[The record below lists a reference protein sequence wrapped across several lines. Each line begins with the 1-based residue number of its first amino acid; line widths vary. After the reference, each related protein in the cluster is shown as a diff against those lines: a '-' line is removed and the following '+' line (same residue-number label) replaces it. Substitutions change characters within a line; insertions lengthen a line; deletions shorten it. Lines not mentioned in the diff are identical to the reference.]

1 MPPQQPRIREIH
13 VPGPFVYLAN
23 WQSMQKVPGNPQL
36 IHLVEPME
44 ISRQRIKGQSQISN
58 PHRMSA
64 GGIETGEISKRIAS
78 EVKQ

>member
-1 MPPQQPRIREIH
+1 MQEMPGSPQ
-13 VPGPFVYLAN
+13 
-23 WQSMQKVPGNPQL
+23 M
-36 IHLVEPME
+36 IHLLEPRE
-44 ISRQRIKGQSQISN
+44 ISRQKIKGQSQISN